1 MKYKIIELP
10 NTCAYCEKRKQ
21 LRYINRSHDLTMK
34 CIITIGADLAKSA
47 KFEVKS
53 NIQVWIAE
61 DEKTGILIS
70 HMIPKGNSK
79 KLVAYSKSKSN
90 PTIYQVVYPL
100 TKELEKHFPTHSDIT
115 TLDVFKVGD
124 NSIHFKIP

>member
-1 MKYKIIELP
+1 MKYNIIQLP
-10 NTCAYCEKRKQ
+10 NACAYCEKRKQ
-21 LRYINRSHDLTMK
+21 LRYINRSHDLIMK
-34 CIITIGADLAKSA
+34 CFITIGADLAKSA

-61 DEKTGILIS
+61 DGKTGILIS
-70 HMIPKGNSK
+70 HMLSKGNSK
-79 KLVAYSKSKSN
+79 KLVAYSRSKKN

-100 TKELEKHFPTHSDIT
+100 TEELEKHFPTHPDIT
-115 TLDVFKVGD
+115 TLDVFNVGD